1 MTPEAWIVI
10 GCVIGALVL
19 FASERL
25 PPEAVGVL
33 VLLIL
38 ALTGVIDAPA
48 ALSGFASPAV
58 ITVAAMFILSAGLVE
73 AGAPAALASAIV
85 RYGGTRIVVLTALLV
100 LVVGGMSAFIN
111 NIAATVILMPA
122 AVTLARAADASSS
135 RLLMPLAF
143 GSMLGGLM
151 TQIGTPPNLL
161 VSDALAAAGERPF
174 GMFDFAPTGIAILIA
189 GLLYLVTVGRRLV
202 PDRQGPDVAQGI
214 AQARDYMAE
223 VRVPAGATMVGKTLR
238 ELRWRPRFDISVME
252 IVRDR
257 RRLRF
262 PTAEEALFVGDVVLV
277 EGEPDDVLRL
287 TQVEGLD
294 FASERDFASGGLQAQ
309 DEQAT
314 VLELVAG
321 PGFSSR
327 GLSVAAMRF
336 RNRFGGLVL
345 GIWRQGTHL
354 RTRLRDQRIETGDVL
369 MVRMPSARVPDLE
382 ESTDFIV
389 LSQRARVVVPRPRM
403 LVPLAILVL
412 VVGLAAANVAHIA
425 VTGILGAVL
434 MVVTRVLPYDRIYA
448 AVEWRTIVLI
458 AALLPLGTAMQT
470 TGLAEDLAQA
480 VAGALQPLGP
490 IAVLAGI
497 FIFTSLLTQLMS
509 NAAAVVLVAP
519 IGLGIAAS
527 FGIAPHPV
535 LMMVA
540 IAGSTAFMTP
550 IGHQS
555 NVLIYNTGAFR
566 FADFIK
572 AGAPLTLIVLIVS
585 LIVVPIVWPL

>member
-1 MTPEAWIVI
+1 MTPEAWIVV
-10 GCVIGALVL
+10 GCVGGALAL

-25 PPEAVGVL
+25 PPEGVGVI

-38 ALTGVIDAPA
+38 ALTGVIDAPQA
-48 ALSGFASPAV
+48 VAGFASPAV

-161 VSDALAAAGERPF
+161 VSDALAAAGEQPF

-189 GLLYLVTVGRRLV
+189 GLLYLLTVGRRLV

-214 AQARDYMAE
+214 AQTRDYMAE
-223 VRVPAGATMVGKTLR
+223 VRIPAGASLVGKTLR

-262 PTAEEALFVGDVVLV
+262 PTAEEALYVGDVVLV

-294 FASERDFASGGLQAQ
+294 FASERDFASGGLHAE
-309 DEQAT
+309 DEHAT

-327 GLSVAAMRF
+327 GLSIAAMRF

-403 LVPLAILVL
+403 LVPLAILIL

-425 VTGILGAVL
+425 VAGILGAVL

-448 AVEWRTIVLI
+448 AVDWRTLVLI

-470 TGLAEDLAQA
+470 TGLAEDLAH
-480 VAGALQPLGP
+480 VVTGALRPLGP
-490 IAVLAGI
+490 IAILAGI

-519 IGLGIAAS
+519 IGLGVAAS
-527 FGIAPHPV
+527 LGIAPHPV

-566 FADFIK
+566 FIDFIK
-572 AGAPLTLIVLIVS
+572 AGGPLTLLVLIVA

>member
-1 MTPEAWIVI
+1 MTPEAWIVV
-10 GCVIGALVL
+10 GCVVGALVL
-19 FASERL
+19 FATERL
-25 PPEAVGVL
+25 PPEGVGVL
-33 VLLIL
+33 VLLVL
-38 ALTGVIDAPA
+38 GLTGTVDAPTA
-48 ALSGFASPAV
+48 FAGFASPAV

-85 RYGGTRIVVLTALLV
+85 RYGGTRIAVLTVLLV

-122 AVTLARAADASSS
+122 AVTLARAADASAS

-161 VSDALAAAGERPF
+161 VSDALAAAGHRPF
-174 GMFDFAPTGIAILIA
+174 GMFDFAPTGAAILGA

-202 PDRQGPDVAQGI
+202 PDRQGPDVAKSI
-214 AQARDYMAE
+214 AQTRDYLAE
-223 VRVPAGATMVGKTLR
+223 VRVPAGASLVGKTLR

-252 IVRDR
+252 IFRDS

-262 PTAEEALFVGDVVLV
+262 PTAEETLFVGDVVLV

-287 TQVEGLD
+287 TQVEGVE
-294 FASERDFASGGLQAQ
+294 FTSEREFQTDRLQTE
-309 DEQAT
+309 DERAT

-321 PGFSSR
+321 PTFSSR
-327 GLSVAAMRF
+327 GLSIAAMRF

-345 GIWRQGTHL
+345 GIWRQGTRL

-369 MVRMPSARVPDLE
+369 MVRMPSARVSDLE

-389 LSQRARVVVPRPRM
+389 LSQRARLVLPRPRM
-403 LVPLAILVL
+403 LVPLAILAL
-412 VVGLAAANVAHIA
+412 AVGLAAANVAHIA
-425 VTGILGAVL
+425 VTGVLGAL
-434 MVVTRVLPYDRIYA
+434 LIVVTRVLPYDRVYA
-448 AVEWRTIVLI
+448 AVEWRTLVLI

-470 TGLAEDLAQA
+470 TGLAENLAQ
-480 VAGALQPLGP
+480 VVTDTLRPLGP

-527 FGIAPHPV
+527 FGIAPHAV

-566 FADFIK
+566 FIDFIK
-572 AGAPLTLIVLIVS
+572 VGGPLTLVVLIVS
-585 LIVVPIVWPL
+585 LIVVPLVWPL

>member
-10 GCVIGALVL
+10 GCVIGALAL

-25 PPEAVGVL
+25 PPEGVGVL
-33 VLLIL
+33 VLLVL
-38 ALTGVIDAPA
+38 ALTGVIDAPT
-48 ALSGFASPAV
+48 ALAGFASPAV

-189 GLLYLVTVGRRLV
+189 GLLYLLTVGRRLV
-202 PDRQGPDVAQGI
+202 PDRQGPDVAEGI
-214 AQARDYMAE
+214 AQTRDYMAE
-223 VRVPAGATMVGKTLR
+223 VRVPAGASLVGKTLR
-238 ELRWRPRFDISVME
+238 ELRWRPRFDVSVME

-287 TQVEGLD
+287 TQVEGVE
-294 FASERDFASGGLQAQ
+294 FASERDFAPGRLQAD

-321 PGFSSR
+321 PSFSNR
-327 GLSVAAMRF
+327 GRSIAAMRF

-345 GIWRQGTHL
+345 GIWRQGTNL

-389 LSQRARVVVPRPRM
+389 LSQRSRVVVPRPRM

-425 VTGILGAVL
+425 VAGILGAVL

-448 AVEWRTIVLI
+448 AVEWRTLVLI

-470 TGLAEDLAQA
+470 TGLAENLAQA

-572 AGAPLTLIVLIVS
+572 AGGPLTLLVLIVS
-585 LIVVPIVWPL
+585 LVVVPLVWPL

>member
-1 MTPEAWIVI
+1 MTPEAWIVV
-10 GCVIGALVL
+10 GCVVGALVL
-19 FASERL
+19 FATERL
-25 PPEAVGVL
+25 PPEGVGVL
-33 VLLIL
+33 VLLVL
-38 ALTGVIDAPA
+38 GLTGTVDAPTA
-48 ALSGFASPAV
+48 FAGFASPAV

-85 RYGGTRIVVLTALLV
+85 RYGGTRVAVLTVLLV

-122 AVTLARAADASSS
+122 AVTLARAADASAS

-161 VSDALAAAGERPF
+161 VSDALAAAGHRPF
-174 GMFDFAPTGIAILIA
+174 GMFDFAPTGAAILGA

-202 PDRQGPDVAQGI
+202 PDRHGPDFDEGI
-214 AQARDYMAE
+214 AQTRDYLAE
-223 VRVPAGATMVGKTLR
+223 VRVPAGASLVGKNLR

-252 IVRDR
+252 IFRDG

-262 PTAEEALFVGDVVLV
+262 PTAEEVLFVGDVVLV

-287 TQVEGLD
+287 TQVEGVE
-294 FASERDFASGGLQAQ
+294 FTSERDFEPDRLQAE
-309 DEQAT
+309 DERAT

-321 PGFSSR
+321 PSFSSR

-345 GIWRQGTHL
+345 GIWRQGTRL

-369 MVRMPSARVPDLE
+369 MVRMPSARVADLE

-389 LSQRARVVVPRPRM
+389 LSQRARVVLPRPRM
-403 LVPLAILVL
+403 LVPLAILAL
-412 VVGLAAANVAHIA
+412 AVGLAAADVAHIA
-425 VTGILGAVL
+425 VTGVLGAL
-434 MVVTRVLPYDRIYA
+434 LIVVTRVLPYDRVYA
-448 AVEWRTIVLI
+448 AVEWRTLVLI

-470 TGLAEDLAQA
+470 TGLAENLAQA
-480 VAGALQPLGP
+480 VTDTLRPLGP

-527 FGIAPHPV
+527 FGIAPHAV

-566 FADFIK
+566 FIDFIK
-572 AGAPLTLIVLIVS
+572 VGGPLTLVVLIVS
-585 LIVVPIVWPL
+585 LIIVPIVWPL

>member
-1 MTPEAWIVI
+1 MTPEAWIVV
-10 GCVIGALVL
+10 GCVVGALVL
-19 FASERL
+19 FATERL
-25 PPEAVGVL
+25 PPEGVGVL
-33 VLLIL
+33 VLLVL
-38 ALTGVIDAPA
+38 GLTGTVDASTA
-48 ALSGFASPAV
+48 FAGFASPAV

-85 RYGGTRIVVLTALLV
+85 RYGGTRIAVLTVLLV

-122 AVTLARAADASSS
+122 AVTLARAANASAS

-161 VSDALAAAGERPF
+161 VSDALAAAGHRPF
-174 GMFDFAPTGIAILIA
+174 GMFDFAPTGAAILGA
-189 GLLYLVTVGRRLV
+189 GLIYLVTVGRRLV
-202 PDRQGPDVAQGI
+202 PDRQGPDFDEGI
-214 AQARDYMAE
+214 AQTRDYLAE
-223 VRVPAGATMVGKTLR
+223 IRVPAGASLVGKNLR
-238 ELRWRPRFDISVME
+238 ELRWRPRFDVSVME
-252 IVRDR
+252 IFRDG

-262 PTAEEALFVGDVVLV
+262 PTAEEVLFVGDVVLV

-287 TQVEGLD
+287 TQSEGVE
-294 FASERDFASGGLQAQ
+294 FTSERDFEPGRLQAE
-309 DEQAT
+309 DERAT

-321 PGFSSR
+321 PTFSSR
-327 GLSVAAMRF
+327 GLSIAAMRF

-345 GIWRQGTHL
+345 GIWRQGTRL
-354 RTRLRDQRIETGDVL
+354 RTRLRDQRIEAGDVL
-369 MVRMPSARVPDLE
+369 MVRMPSARVSDLE

-389 LSQRARVVVPRPRM
+389 LSQRARIVIPRPRM
-403 LVPLAILVL
+403 LVPLAILAL
-412 VVGLAAANVAHIA
+412 AVGLAAAGVAHIA
-425 VTGILGAVL
+425 VTGVLGAL
-434 MVVTRVLPYDRIYA
+434 LIVVTRVLPYDRVYA
-448 AVEWRTIVLI
+448 AVEWRTLVLI

-470 TGLAEDLAQA
+470 TGLAENLAQA
-480 VAGALQPLGP
+480 VTDTLRPLGP

-527 FGIAPHPV
+527 FGIAPHAV

-566 FADFIK
+566 FFDFIK
-572 AGAPLTLIVLIVS
+572 VGGPLTVVVLIVS

>member
-1 MTPEAWIVI
+1 MTPEAWIVV
-10 GCVIGALVL
+10 GCVVGALVL
-19 FASERL
+19 FATERL
-25 PPEAVGVL
+25 PPEGVGVL
-33 VLLIL
+33 VLLVL
-38 ALTGVIDAPA
+38 GLTGTVDAPTA
-48 ALSGFASPAV
+48 FAGFASPAV

-85 RYGGTRIVVLTALLV
+85 RYGGTRIAVLTVLLV

-122 AVTLARAADASSS
+122 AVTLTRAADASAS

-161 VSDALAAAGERPF
+161 VSDALAAAGHRPF
-174 GMFDFAPTGIAILIA
+174 GMFDFAPTGAAILGA

-202 PDRQGPDVAQGI
+202 PDRQGPDFDEGI
-214 AQARDYMAE
+214 AQTRDYLAE
-223 VRVPAGATMVGKTLR
+223 VRVPAGASLVGKNLR
-238 ELRWRPRFDISVME
+238 ELRWRPRFDVSVME
-252 IVRDR
+252 IFRDG

-262 PTAEEALFVGDVVLV
+262 PTAEEMLFVGDVVLV

-287 TQVEGLD
+287 TQSEGVE
-294 FASERDFASGGLQAQ
+294 FTSEREFEPGRLQAE
-309 DEQAT
+309 DERAT

-321 PGFSSR
+321 PTFSSR
-327 GLSVAAMRF
+327 GLSIAAMRF

-345 GIWRQGTHL
+345 GIWRQGTRL
-354 RTRLRDQRIETGDVL
+354 RTRLRDQRIEAGDVL
-369 MVRMPSARVPDLE
+369 MVRMPSARVSDLE

-389 LSQRARVVVPRPRM
+389 LSQRARIVIPRPRM
-403 LVPLAILVL
+403 LVPLAILAL
-412 VVGLAAANVAHIA
+412 AVGLAAAGVAHIA
-425 VTGILGAVL
+425 VTGVLGAL
-434 MVVTRVLPYDRIYA
+434 LIVVTRALPYDRVYA
-448 AVEWRTIVLI
+448 AVEWRTLVLI

-470 TGLAEDLAQA
+470 TGLAENLAQA
-480 VAGALQPLGP
+480 VTDTLRPLGP

-527 FGIAPHPV
+527 FGIAPHAV

-566 FADFIK
+566 FIDFIK
-572 AGAPLTLIVLIVS
+572 VGGPLTIVVLIVS

>member
-1 MTPEAWIVI
+1 MTPEAWIVV
-10 GCVIGALVL
+10 GCVVGALVL
-19 FASERL
+19 FATERL
-25 PPEAVGVL
+25 PPEGVGIL
-33 VLLIL
+33 VLLVL
-38 ALTGVIDAPA
+38 GLTGTVDAPTA
-48 ALSGFASPAV
+48 FAGFASPAV

-85 RYGGTRIVVLTALLV
+85 RYGGTRIAVLTALLV
-100 LVVGGMSAFIN
+100 LVVAGMSAFIN

-122 AVTLARAADASSS
+122 AVTLARAADASAS

-161 VSDALAAAGERPF
+161 VSDALAAAGHRPF
-174 GMFDFAPTGIAILIA
+174 GMFDFAPTGAAILAA
-189 GLLYLVTVGRRLV
+189 GVLYLVTIGRRLV
-202 PDRQGPDVAQGI
+202 PDRQGPDVAESI
-214 AQARDYMAE
+214 AQTRDYLAE
-223 VRVPAGATMVGKTLR
+223 VRVPGGAAVVGKTLR

-252 IVRDR
+252 IFRDD

-262 PTAEEALFVGDVVLV
+262 PTAEETLFVGDVVLV

-287 TQVEGLD
+287 TQSEGVE
-294 FASERDFASGGLQAQ
+294 FTSERDFQPGRLQAE

-345 GIWRQGTHL
+345 GIWRQGTRL

-389 LSQRARVVVPRPRM
+389 LSQRARVVIPRPRM
-403 LVPLAILVL
+403 LVPLAILAL
-412 VVGLAAANVAHIA
+412 AVGLAAADVAHIA
-425 VTGILGAVL
+425 VTGVLGAL
-434 MVVTRVLPYDRIYA
+434 LIVVTRVLPYDRVYG
-448 AVEWRTIVLI
+448 AVEWRTLVLI

-470 TGLAEDLAQA
+470 TGLAENLAQA
-480 VAGALQPLGP
+480 VTDTLRPLGP

-566 FADFIK
+566 FIDFIK
-572 AGAPLTLIVLIVS
+572 VGGPLTLVVLIVS
-585 LIVVPIVWPL
+585 LIVVPLVWPL

>member
-1 MTPEAWIVI
+1 MTPEAWIVV
-10 GCVIGALVL
+10 GCVVGALVL

-25 PPEAVGVL
+25 PPEGVGLL
-33 VLLIL
+33 VLLVL
-38 ALTGVIDAPA
+38 ALTGVVDAPTA
-48 ALSGFASPAV
+48 FAGFASPAV

-73 AGAPAALASAIV
+73 AGAPAALAAAIV
-85 RYGGTRIVVLTALLV
+85 RYGGTRVVVLTVLLV
-100 LVVGGMSAFIN
+100 VVVGGMSAFIN

-122 AVTLARAADASSS
+122 AVTLARAADASAS

-161 VSDALAAAGERPF
+161 VSDALAAAGHRPF
-174 GMFDFAPTGIAILIA
+174 GMFDFAPTGAAILAA
-189 GLLYLVTVGRRLV
+189 GLLYLVTVGHRLV
-202 PDRQGPDVAQGI
+202 PDRQGPDIDQGI
-214 AQARDYMAE
+214 AQTRDYLAE
-223 VRVPAGATMVGKTLR
+223 VRVPAGASLVGKTLR

-252 IVRDR
+252 IIRDR

-287 TQVEGLD
+287 TQVEGVE
-294 FASERDFASGGLQAQ
+294 FTSERDFAPGRLQAE

-327 GLSVAAMRF
+327 GLSIAAMRF

-369 MVRMPSARVPDLE
+369 MVRMPSARVSDLE
-382 ESTDFIV
+382 ASTDFIV
-389 LSQRARVVVPRPRM
+389 LSQRSRAVLPRPRM
-403 LVPLAILVL
+403 LLPLAILAL
-412 VVGLAAANVAHIA
+412 AVGLAAAGVAHIA
-425 VTGILGAVL
+425 VTGVLGAVL
-434 MVVTRVLPYDRIYA
+434 MVVTRVLPYDRLYA
-448 AVEWRTIVLI
+448 AVEWRTLVLI

-470 TGLAEDLAQA
+470 TGLAENLAQS
-480 VAGALQPLGP
+480 VADALRPLGP
-490 IAVLAGI
+490 IAILAGI
-497 FIFTSLLTQLMS
+497 FLFTSLLTQLMS

-527 FGIAPHPV
+527 FGIAPYPV

-555 NVLIYNTGAFR
+555 NVLIYNTGSFR
-566 FADFIK
+566 FIDFIK
-572 AGAPLTLIVLIVS
+572 VGGPLTLVVLVVS
-585 LIVVPIVWPL
+585 LVVVPLIWPL

>member
-1 MTPEAWIVI
+1 M
-10 GCVIGALVL
+10 GCVGGALVL
-19 FASERL
+19 FASERA
-25 PPEAVGVL
+25 PPEGVGVL

-38 ALTGVIDAPA
+38 ALTGVIDVPS
-48 ALSGFASPAV
+48 ALAGFASPAV

-73 AGAPAALASAIV
+73 AGAPAALASAII
-85 RYGGTRIVVLTALLV
+85 RYGGTRVVVLTVLLV
-100 LVVGGMSAFIN
+100 VVVGGMSAFIN

-122 AVTLARAADASSS
+122 AITLARAADASSS

-143 GSMLGGLM
+143 GSMLGGLL
-151 TQIGTPPNLL
+151 TLIGTPPNLL
-161 VSDALAAAGERPF
+161 VSEALAAAGHRPF
-174 GMFDFAPTGIAILIA
+174 GMFDFAPTGAAILLV
-189 GLLYLVTVGRRLV
+189 GLVYLVTIGRRLM
-202 PDRQGPDVAQGI
+202 PDRQGPDIGESI
-214 AQARDYMAE
+214 AQTRDYLAE
-223 VRVPAGATMVGKTLR
+223 VQVPRGARLAGKSLR
-238 ELRWRPRFDISVME
+238 ELRWRPRFDVSVME

-262 PTAEEALFVGDVVLV
+262 PTAEEALYVGDVVLV
-277 EGEPDDVLRL
+277 EGDPDNVLRL
-287 TQVEGLD
+287 TQVEGVE
-294 FASERDFASGGLQAQ
+294 FTSERDFVPDHLQPE
-309 DEQAT
+309 DEQAA

-382 ESTDFIV
+382 DSTDFIV
-389 LSQRARVVVPRPRM
+389 LSQRSRAVVPRPRM

-412 VVGLAAANVAHIA
+412 TVGLAAADLAHIA
-425 VTGILGAVL
+425 VAGILGAVL

-448 AVEWRTIVLI
+448 AVEWRTLVLI

-470 TGLAEDLAQA
+470 TGLAESLAQA
-480 VAGALQPLGP
+480 VADTLRPLGP

-497 FIFTSLLTQLMS
+497 FLFTSLLTQLMS

-527 FGIAPHPV
+527 FGIAPHAV

-540 IAGSTAFMTP
+540 ISGSTAFMTP

-566 FADFIK
+566 FIDFIK
-572 AGAPLTLIVLIVS
+572 VGGPLTLVVLLVS
-585 LIVVPIVWPL
+585 LLVVPIVWPL

>member
-10 GCVIGALVL
+10 GCVVGALVL

-25 PPEAVGVL
+25 PPEGVGVL
-33 VLLIL
+33 VLLVL
-38 ALTGVIDAPA
+38 GLTGVVDAPT
-48 ALSGFASPAV
+48 ALAGFASPAV

-85 RYGGTRIVVLTALLV
+85 RYGGTRVVVLTLLLV

-122 AVTLARAADASSS
+122 AVTLARAADASAS

-161 VSDALAAAGERPF
+161 VSDALAAAGHRPF
-174 GMFDFAPTGIAILIA
+174 GMFDFAPTGLAILLA
-189 GLLYLVTVGRRLV
+189 GTLYLITVGRRLV
-202 PDRQGPDVAQGI
+202 PDRQGPDVAQSI
-214 AQARDYMAE
+214 DQTRDYMAE
-223 VRVPAGATMVGKTLR
+223 VRIPSGASLVGKTLR
-238 ELRWRPRFDISVME
+238 QLRWRPRFDVSVME
-252 IVRDR
+252 VVRDGR
-257 RRLRF
+257 RHRF
-262 PTAEEALFVGDVVLV
+262 PNAEEALYVGDVVLV

-287 TQVEGLD
+287 TQAEKVD
-294 FASERDFASGGLQAQ
+294 FASERDFASDGLQAD
-309 DEQAT
+309 DEQST

-321 PGFSSR
+321 PSFSNR
-327 GLSVAAMRF
+327 GRSLAAMRF

-345 GIWRQGTHL
+345 GIWRQGTQL

-369 MVRMPSARVPDLE
+369 MVRMPSARVADLD

-389 LSQRARVVVPRPRM
+389 LSQRSRVVVPRPRM

-425 VTGILGAVL
+425 VAGILGAVL
-434 MVVTRVLPYDRIYA
+434 MVVTRVLPYNRLYA
-448 AVEWRTIVLI
+448 AVEWRTLVLI

-470 TGLAEDLAQA
+470 TGLAESLAQA

-566 FADFIK
+566 FIDFIK
-572 AGAPLTLIVLIVS
+572 AGGPLTLLVLIVS

>member
-1 MTPEAWIVI
+1 M
-10 GCVIGALVL
+10 GCVAGALAL

-25 PPEAVGVL
+25 PPEGVGVL

-38 ALTGVIDAPA
+38 ALTGVIDAPQA
-48 ALSGFASPAV
+48 VAGFASPAV

-85 RYGGTRIVVLTALLV
+85 RYGGTRVVVLTALLV

-161 VSDALAAAGERPF
+161 VSDALAAAGEQPF

-214 AQARDYMAE
+214 AQTRDYMAE
-223 VRVPAGATMVGKTLR
+223 VRVPAGASLVGKTLR

-252 IVRDR
+252 IIRDR

-262 PTAEEALFVGDVVLV
+262 PTAEEALYVGDVVLV

-294 FASERDFASGGLQAQ
+294 FASERDFASGGLQAD

-321 PGFSSR
+321 PSFSNR
-327 GLSVAAMRF
+327 GRSIAAMRF

-345 GIWRQGTHL
+345 GIWRQGTNL

-412 VVGLAAANVAHIA
+412 VVGLAAANIAHIA
-425 VTGILGAVL
+425 VAGILGAVL

-448 AVEWRTIVLI
+448 AVEWRTLVLI

-566 FADFIK
+566 FIDFIK
-572 AGAPLTLIVLIVS
+572 AGGPLTLLVLIVS

>member
-1 MTPEAWIVI
+1 MTPEAWIVV
-10 GCVIGALVL
+10 GCVVGALVL
-19 FASERL
+19 FATERL
-25 PPEAVGVL
+25 PPEGVGVL
-33 VLLIL
+33 VLLVL
-38 ALTGVIDAPA
+38 GLTGTVDAPTA
-48 ALSGFASPAV
+48 FAGFASPAV

-85 RYGGTRIVVLTALLV
+85 RYGGTRIAVLTVLLV

-122 AVTLARAADASSS
+122 AVTLARAANASAS

-161 VSDALAAAGERPF
+161 VSDALAAAGHRPF
-174 GMFDFAPTGIAILIA
+174 GMFDFAPTGAAILGA

-202 PDRQGPDVAQGI
+202 PDRQGPDFDEGI
-214 AQARDYMAE
+214 AQTRDYLAE
-223 VRVPAGATMVGKTLR
+223 VRVPAGASLVGKNLR
-238 ELRWRPRFDISVME
+238 ELRWRPRFDVSVME
-252 IVRDR
+252 IFRDG

-262 PTAEEALFVGDVVLV
+262 PTAEEMLFVGDEILV

-287 TQVEGLD
+287 TQAEGVE
-294 FASERDFASGGLQAQ
+294 FTSEREFEPGRLQAE
-309 DEQAT
+309 DERAT

-321 PGFSSR
+321 PTFSSR
-327 GLSVAAMRF
+327 GLSIAAMRF

-345 GIWRQGTHL
+345 GIWRQGTRL
-354 RTRLRDQRIETGDVL
+354 RTRLRDQRIEAGDVL
-369 MVRMPSARVPDLE
+369 MVRMPSARVSDLE

-389 LSQRARVVVPRPRM
+389 LSQRARVVIPRPRM
-403 LVPLAILVL
+403 LVPLAILAL
-412 VVGLAAANVAHIA
+412 AVGLAAADVAHIA
-425 VTGILGAVL
+425 VTGVLGAL
-434 MVVTRVLPYDRIYA
+434 LIVVTRVLPYDRVYA
-448 AVEWRTIVLI
+448 AVEWRTLVLI

-470 TGLAEDLAQA
+470 TGLAENLAQA
-480 VAGALQPLGP
+480 VTDTLRPLGP

-527 FGIAPHPV
+527 FGIAPHAV

-566 FADFIK
+566 FIDFIK
-572 AGAPLTLIVLIVS
+572 VGGPLTVVVLIVS

>member
-1 MTPEAWIVI
+1 MTLEAWIVI
-10 GCVIGALVL
+10 GCVVGSLVL

-25 PPEAVGVL
+25 PPEGVGVL
-33 VLLIL
+33 VLLVL
-38 ALTGVIDAPA
+38 ALTGVVDAPS
-48 ALSGFASPAV
+48 ALAGFASPAV

-85 RYGGTRIVVLTALLV
+85 RYGGTRVVVLTILLV

-151 TQIGTPPNLL
+151 TLIGTPPNLL
-161 VSDALAAAGERPF
+161 VSDALAAAGHRPF
-174 GMFDFAPTGIAILIA
+174 GMFDFAPTGAAILVA
-189 GLLYLVTVGRRLV
+189 GLVYLVTLGRRLM
-202 PDRQGPDVAQGI
+202 PDRQGPDLGQNI
-214 AQARDYMAE
+214 AQTRDYLSE
-223 VRVPAGATMVGKTLR
+223 IRIPRGARLVGMTLR
-238 ELRWRPRFDISVME
+238 QLRWRPRFDVSVME
-252 IVRDR
+252 IFRDG

-262 PTAEEALFVGDVVLV
+262 PTAEESLYVDDVVLV

-287 TQVEGLD
+287 TQVEDLE
-294 FASERDFASGGLQAQ
+294 FASERDWAPDRLQTG
-309 DEQAT
+309 DEQAA

-327 GLSVAAMRF
+327 GRSIGAMRF

-345 GIWRQGTHL
+345 GIWRQGTQL

-369 MVRMPSARVPDLE
+369 MVRMPTARVPDLE

-389 LSQRARVVVPRPRM
+389 LSQRARVVIPRPRM

-412 VVGLAAANVAHIA
+412 VIGLAAANVAHIA
-425 VTGILGAVL
+425 VAGILGAVL

-448 AVEWRTIVLI
+448 AVEWRTLVLI
-458 AALLPLGTAMQT
+458 AALLPLGTAMQS
-470 TGLAEDLAQA
+470 TGLAESLAQA
-480 VAGALQPLGP
+480 VTEPLRPLGP
-490 IAVLAGI
+490 LAVLAGI
-497 FIFTSLLTQLMS
+497 FILTSLLTQLMS

-566 FADFIK
+566 FIDFIK
-572 AGAPLTLIVLIVS
+572 AGGPLTLLVLIVS

>member
-19 FASERL
+19 FATERL
-25 PPEAVGVL
+25 PPEGVGVL
-33 VLLIL
+33 VLLVL
-38 ALTGVIDAPA
+38 GLTGTVDAPTA
-48 ALSGFASPAV
+48 FAGFASPAV

-85 RYGGTRIVVLTALLV
+85 RYGGTRIAVLTVLLV

-122 AVTLARAADASSS
+122 AVTLARAADASAS

-161 VSDALAAAGERPF
+161 VSDALAAAGHRPF
-174 GMFDFAPTGIAILIA
+174 GMFDFAPTGAAILGA
-189 GLLYLVTVGRRLV
+189 GLLYLVIVGRRLV
-202 PDRQGPDVAQGI
+202 PDRQGPDFDQGI
-214 AQARDYMAE
+214 AQTRDYLAE
-223 VRVPAGATMVGKTLR
+223 VRVPAGASLVGKNLR

-252 IVRDR
+252 IFRDG

-262 PTAEEALFVGDVVLV
+262 PTAEEVLFVGDVVLV

-287 TQVEGLD
+287 TQVEGVE
-294 FASERDFASGGLQAQ
+294 FTSERDFEPDRLQAE
-309 DEQAT
+309 DERAT
-314 VLELVAG
+314 VLELIAG
-321 PGFSSR
+321 PTFSSR
-327 GLSVAAMRF
+327 GLSIAAMRF

-345 GIWRQGTHL
+345 GIWRQGTRL

-369 MVRMPSARVPDLE
+369 MVRMPSARVSDLE

-389 LSQRARVVVPRPRM
+389 LSQRARVVLPRPRM
-403 LVPLAILVL
+403 LVPLAILAL
-412 VVGLAAANVAHIA
+412 AVGLAAADVAHIA
-425 VTGILGAVL
+425 VTGVLGAL
-434 MVVTRVLPYDRIYA
+434 LIVVTRVLPYDRVYA
-448 AVEWRTIVLI
+448 AVEWRTLVLI

-470 TGLAEDLAQA
+470 TGLAENLAQ
-480 VAGALQPLGP
+480 VVTDTLRPLGP

-527 FGIAPHPV
+527 FGIAPHAV

-566 FADFIK
+566 FIDFIK
-572 AGAPLTLIVLIVS
+572 VGGPLTLVVLIVS
-585 LIVVPIVWPL
+585 LIVVPLVWPL

>member
-1 MTPEAWIVI
+1 MTPEAWIVV
-10 GCVIGALVL
+10 GCVVGALVL

-25 PPEAVGVL
+25 PPEGVGLL
-33 VLLIL
+33 VLLVL
-38 ALTGVIDAPA
+38 ALTGVVDAPTA
-48 ALSGFASPAV
+48 FAGFASPAV

-73 AGAPAALASAIV
+73 AGAPAALAAAIV
-85 RYGGTRIVVLTALLV
+85 RYGGTRVVVLTVLLV
-100 LVVGGMSAFIN
+100 VVVGGMSAFIN

-122 AVTLARAADASSS
+122 AVTLARAADASAS

-161 VSDALAAAGERPF
+161 VSDALAAAGHRPF
-174 GMFDFAPTGIAILIA
+174 GMFDFAPTGAAILAA
-189 GLLYLVTVGRRLV
+189 GLLYLVTVGHRLV
-202 PDRQGPDVAQGI
+202 PDRQGPDIDQGI
-214 AQARDYMAE
+214 AQTRDYLAE
-223 VRVPAGATMVGKTLR
+223 VRVPAGASLVGKTLR

-252 IVRDR
+252 IIRDR

-287 TQVEGLD
+287 TQVEGVE
-294 FASERDFASGGLQAQ
+294 FTSERDFAPGRLQAE

-327 GLSVAAMRF
+327 GLSIAAMRF

-369 MVRMPSARVPDLE
+369 MVRMPSARVSDLE
-382 ESTDFIV
+382 ASTDFIV
-389 LSQRARVVVPRPRM
+389 LSQRSRAVLPRPRM
-403 LVPLAILVL
+403 LLPLAILAL
-412 VVGLAAANVAHIA
+412 VVGLAAAGVAHIA
-425 VTGILGAVL
+425 VTGVLGAVL
-434 MVVTRVLPYDRIYA
+434 MVLTRVLPYDRLYA
-448 AVEWRTIVLI
+448 AVEWRTLVLI

-470 TGLAEDLAQA
+470 TGLAENLAQS
-480 VAGALQPLGP
+480 VADALRPLGP
-490 IAVLAGI
+490 IAILAGI
-497 FIFTSLLTQLMS
+497 FLFTSLLTQLMS

-527 FGIAPHPV
+527 FGIAPYPV

-555 NVLIYNTGAFR
+555 NVLIYNTGSFR
-566 FADFIK
+566 FIDFIK
-572 AGAPLTLIVLIVS
+572 VGGPLTLVVLAVS
-585 LIVVPIVWPL
+585 LVVVPLVWPL

>member
-174 GMFDFAPTGIAILIA
+174 GMFDFAPTGIAILIV

-214 AQARDYMAE
+214 PQARDYMAE

-257 RRLRF
+257 HRLRF
-262 PTAEEALFVGDVVLV
+262 PTAEETLFVGDVVLV

-294 FASERDFASGGLQAQ
+294 FASERDFASGGLRVE

-327 GLSVAAMRF
+327 GLSIAAMRF

-470 TGLAEDLAQA
+470 TGLAENLAQA
-480 VAGALQPLGP
+480 VAGASQPLGP

>member
-1 MTPEAWIVI
+1 MTPEAWIVV
-10 GCVIGALVL
+10 GCVVGALVL
-19 FASERL
+19 FATERL
-25 PPEAVGVL
+25 PPEGVGIL
-33 VLLIL
+33 VLLVL
-38 ALTGVIDAPA
+38 GLSGTVDAPTA
-48 ALSGFASPAV
+48 FAGFASPAV

-85 RYGGTRIVVLTALLV
+85 RYGGTRVAVLTALLV
-100 LVVGGMSAFIN
+100 LVVAGMSAFIN

-122 AVTLARAADASSS
+122 AVTLARAADASAS

-161 VSDALAAAGERPF
+161 VSDALAAAGHRPF
-174 GMFDFAPTGIAILIA
+174 GMFDFAPTGAAILAA
-189 GLLYLVTVGRRLV
+189 GVLYLVTVGRRLV
-202 PDRQGPDVAQGI
+202 PDRQGPDVAESI
-214 AQARDYMAE
+214 AQTRDYLAE
-223 VRVPAGATMVGKTLR
+223 VRVPGGAAVVGKTLR

-252 IVRDR
+252 IFRDG

-262 PTAEEALFVGDVVLV
+262 PTAEETLFVGDVVLV
-277 EGEPDDVLRL
+277 EGESDDVLRL
-287 TQVEGLD
+287 TQSEGVE
-294 FASERDFASGGLQAQ
+294 FTSERDFQPGRLQAE

-345 GIWRQGTHL
+345 GIWRQGTRL

-389 LSQRARVVVPRPRM
+389 LSQRARVVIPRPRM
-403 LVPLAILVL
+403 LVPLAILAL
-412 VVGLAAANVAHIA
+412 AVGLAAADVAHIA
-425 VTGILGAVL
+425 VTGVLGAL
-434 MVVTRVLPYDRIYA
+434 LIVVTRVLPYDRVYG
-448 AVEWRTIVLI
+448 AVEWRTLVLI

-470 TGLAEDLAQA
+470 TGLAENLAQA
-480 VAGALQPLGP
+480 VTDTLRPLGP

-527 FGIAPHPV
+527 FGIAPHSV

-566 FADFIK
+566 FIDFIK
-572 AGAPLTLIVLIVS
+572 VGGPLTLVVLIVS
-585 LIVVPIVWPL
+585 LIVVPLVWTL

>member
-1 MTPEAWIVI
+1 VTPEAWIVI

-174 GMFDFAPTGIAILIA
+174 GMFDFAPTGIAILIV

-214 AQARDYMAE
+214 PQARDYMAE

-257 RRLRF
+257 HRLRF
-262 PTAEEALFVGDVVLV
+262 PTAEETLFVGDVVLV

-294 FASERDFASGGLQAQ
+294 FASERDFASGGLRVE

-327 GLSVAAMRF
+327 GLSIAAMRF

-470 TGLAEDLAQA
+470 TGLAENLAQA
-480 VAGALQPLGP
+480 VAGASQPLGP

>member
-1 MTPEAWIVI
+1 MTPEAWIVV
-10 GCVIGALVL
+10 GCVVGALVL
-19 FASERL
+19 FATERL
-25 PPEAVGVL
+25 PPEGVGVL
-33 VLLIL
+33 VLLVL
-38 ALTGVIDAPA
+38 GLTGTVDAPTA
-48 ALSGFASPAV
+48 FAGFASPAV

-85 RYGGTRIVVLTALLV
+85 RYGGTRIAVLTVLLV

-122 AVTLARAADASSS
+122 AVTLARAANASAS

-143 GSMLGGLM
+143 GAMLGGLM

-161 VSDALAAAGERPF
+161 VSDALAAAGHRPF
-174 GMFDFAPTGIAILIA
+174 GMFDFAPTGAAILGA

-202 PDRQGPDVAQGI
+202 PDRHGPDFDEGI
-214 AQARDYMAE
+214 AQTRDYLAE
-223 VRVPAGATMVGKTLR
+223 VRVPAGASIVGKNLR

-252 IVRDR
+252 IFRDG

-262 PTAEEALFVGDVVLV
+262 PTAEEVLFVGDVVLV

-287 TQVEGLD
+287 TQSEGVE
-294 FASERDFASGGLQAQ
+294 FTSEREFEPGRLQAE
-309 DEQAT
+309 DERAT

-321 PGFSSR
+321 PTFSSR
-327 GLSVAAMRF
+327 GLSIAAMRF

-345 GIWRQGTHL
+345 GIWRQGTRL

-369 MVRMPSARVPDLE
+369 MVRMPSARVSDLE
-382 ESTDFIV
+382 QSTDFIV
-389 LSQRARVVVPRPRM
+389 LSQRARVVLPRPRM
-403 LVPLAILVL
+403 LVPLAILAL
-412 VVGLAAANVAHIA
+412 AVGLAAADVAHIA
-425 VTGILGAVL
+425 VTGVLGAL
-434 MVVTRVLPYDRIYA
+434 LIVVTRVLPYDRVYA
-448 AVEWRTIVLI
+448 AVEWRTLVLI

-470 TGLAEDLAQA
+470 TGLAENLAQA
-480 VAGALQPLGP
+480 VTDTLRPLGP

-527 FGIAPHPV
+527 FGIAPHAV

-566 FADFIK
+566 FIDFIK
-572 AGAPLTLIVLIVS
+572 VGGPLTLVVLIVS
-585 LIVVPIVWPL
+585 LIVVPLVWPL

>member
-1 MTPEAWIVI
+1 MTLEAWIVV
-10 GCVIGALVL
+10 GCVVGSLLL

-25 PPEAVGVL
+25 PPEGVGVL
-33 VLLIL
+33 VLLVL
-38 ALTGVIDAPA
+38 AFTGVIDAPA
-48 ALSGFASPAV
+48 AFAGFASPAV

-85 RYGGTRIVVLTALLV
+85 RYGGTRVVVLTALLV

-135 RLLMPLAF
+135 RLLMPLAY

-161 VSDALAAAGERPF
+161 VSDALAAAGHRPF
-174 GMFDFAPTGIAILIA
+174 GMFDFAPTGIAILTA

-202 PDRQGPDVAQGI
+202 PDRQGPDVEQSI
-214 AQARDYMAE
+214 DQTRDYLAE
-223 VRVPAGATMVGKTLR
+223 VRIPAGASLVGKTLR
-238 ELRWRPRFDISVME
+238 LLRWRPRFDVSVVE
-252 IVRDR
+252 IIRDR

-262 PTAEEALFVGDVVLV
+262 PTAEEALYVGDVVLV

-287 TQVEGLD
+287 TQVEGVE
-294 FASERDFASGGLQAQ
+294 FASERDFVPGRLQAE

-321 PGFSSR
+321 PSFSSR

-354 RTRLRDQRIETGDVL
+354 RSRLRDQRIETGDVL
-369 MVRMPSARVPDLE
+369 MVRMPRARVADLE
-382 ESTDFIV
+382 ESIDFIV
-389 LSQRARVVVPRPRM
+389 LSQRSRVVVPRPRM
-403 LVPLAILVL
+403 LLPLAILVL
-412 VVGLAAANVAHIA
+412 TVGLAAADVVHIA
-425 VTGILGAVL
+425 VAGVMGAVL

-448 AVEWRTIVLI
+448 AVEWRTLVLI
-458 AALLPLGTAMQT
+458 AALLPLGTAMRT
-470 TGLAEDLAQA
+470 TGLAELMAQG
-480 VAGALQPLGP
+480 VTDTLRPFGPLV
-490 IAVLAGI
+490 VLAGI
-497 FIFTSLLTQLMS
+497 FIMTSLLTQLMS

-519 IGLGIAAS
+519 IALGIAAS
-527 FGIAPHPV
+527 FGIAPHPA

-566 FADFIK
+566 FVDFIK
-572 AGAPLTLIVLIVS
+572 AGGPLTLLVLIVS
-585 LIVVPIVWPL
+585 LVVVPIVWPL

>member
-1 MTPEAWIVI
+1 MSPEAWIVI
-10 GCVIGALVL
+10 GCVIGALAL

-25 PPEAVGVL
+25 PPEGVGVL

-48 ALSGFASPAV
+48 ALAGFASPAV

-202 PDRQGPDVAQGI
+202 PDRQGPDIAQGI
-214 AQARDYMAE
+214 AQTRDYMAE
-223 VRVPAGATMVGKTLR
+223 VRIPAGASLVGKTLR
-238 ELRWRPRFDISVME
+238 EVRWRPRFDISVME
-252 IVRDR
+252 IIRDR

-262 PTAEEALFVGDVVLV
+262 PTAEEALYVGDVVLV
-277 EGEPDDVLRL
+277 EGDPDDVLRL
-287 TQVEGLD
+287 TQVEGVE
-294 FASERDFASGGLQAQ
+294 FTSERDFPPGRLQAN

-321 PGFSSR
+321 PSFSSR
-327 GLSVAAMRF
+327 GLSIAAMRF

-345 GIWRQGTHL
+345 GIWRQGTNL

-389 LSQRARVVVPRPRM
+389 LSQRSRVVVPRPRM

-425 VTGILGAVL
+425 VAGILGAVL

-448 AVEWRTIVLI
+448 AVEWRTLVLI

-470 TGLAEDLAQA
+470 TGLAEYLAQA

-490 IAVLAGI
+490 IAILAGI

-566 FADFIK
+566 FIDFIK
-572 AGAPLTLIVLIVS
+572 AGGPLTLLVLIVS

>member
-1 MTPEAWIVI
+1 VTPEAWIVV
-10 GCVIGALVL
+10 GCVVGALVL
-19 FASERL
+19 FASERI
-25 PPEAVGVL
+25 PPEGVGVL
-33 VLLIL
+33 VLLVL
-38 ALTGVIDAPA
+38 GLTGTVDAPTA
-48 ALSGFASPAV
+48 FAGFASPAV

-85 RYGGTRIVVLTALLV
+85 RYGGTRIAVLTALLV

-122 AVTLARAADASSS
+122 AVTLARAANASSS

-161 VSDALAAAGERPF
+161 VSDALAAAGHQPF
-174 GMFDFAPTGIAILIA
+174 GMFDFAPTGAAILAA

-202 PDRQGPDVAQGI
+202 PDRQGPDVAEGI
-214 AQARDYMAE
+214 AQTRDYLAE
-223 VRVPAGATMVGKTLR
+223 IRIPAGAAVVGKTLR
-238 ELRWRPRFDISVME
+238 QVRWRPRFDISVME
-252 IVRDR
+252 IFRDG

-262 PTAEEALFVGDVVLV
+262 PTAEEVLFVGDVVLV

-287 TQVEGLD
+287 TQSEGVE
-294 FASERDFASGGLQAQ
+294 FTSEREFEPGRLQAE
-309 DEQAT
+309 DERAT

-321 PGFSSR
+321 PTFSSR
-327 GLSVAAMRF
+327 GLSIAAMRF

-345 GIWRQGTHL
+345 GIWRQGSRL
-354 RTRLRDQRIETGDVL
+354 RTRLRDQQIETGDVL
-369 MVRMPSARVPDLE
+369 MVRMPSARVSDLE

-389 LSQRARVVVPRPRM
+389 LSQRARVVLPRPRM
-403 LVPLAILVL
+403 LVPLAILAL
-412 VVGLAAANVAHIA
+412 AVGLAAANVAHIA
-425 VTGILGAVL
+425 VTGVLGAL
-434 MVVTRVLPYDRIYA
+434 LIVVTRVLPYDRVYA
-448 AVEWRTIVLI
+448 AVEWRTLVLI

-470 TGLAEDLAQA
+470 TGLAENLAQA
-480 VAGALQPLGP
+480 VTDTLQPLGP

-527 FGIAPHPV
+527 FGIAPHAV

-566 FADFIK
+566 FIDFIK
-572 AGAPLTLIVLIVS
+572 VGGPLTLVVLIVS
-585 LIVVPIVWPL
+585 LIVVPLVWSL

>member
-1 MTPEAWIVI
+1 MTPEAWIVV
-10 GCVIGALVL
+10 GCVVGALVL

-25 PPEAVGVL
+25 PPEGVGVL

-48 ALSGFASPAV
+48 ALAGFASPAV

-85 RYGGTRIVVLTALLV
+85 RYGGTRIGVLMVLLV

-143 GSMLGGLM
+143 GSMLGGL
-151 TQIGTPPNLL
+151 TTLIGTPPNLL

-202 PDRQGPDVAQGI
+202 PDRQGPDLGQSI
-214 AQARDYMAE
+214 AQTRDYLAE
-223 VRVPAGATMVGKTLR
+223 VRIPAGASLVGKSLR

-252 IVRDR
+252 IIRDQ

-262 PTAEEALFVGDVVLV
+262 PTAEEALYVGDVVLV
-277 EGEPDDVLRL
+277 EGAPDDVLRL
-287 TQVEGLD
+287 TQVEGVE
-294 FASERDFASGGLQAQ
+294 FASERAFAPGRLRAE

-327 GLSVAAMRF
+327 GLSIAAMRF

-382 ESTDFIV
+382 QSTDFIV
-389 LSQRARVVVPRPRM
+389 LSQRSRAVVPRPRM
-403 LVPLAILVL
+403 LLPLAILVL

-425 VTGILGAVL
+425 VAGILGAVL

-448 AVEWRTIVLI
+448 AVEWRTLVLI

-470 TGLAEDLAQA
+470 TGLAESLAQA
-480 VAGALQPLGP
+480 VTSALQPLGP

-497 FIFTSLLTQLMS
+497 FVFTSLLTQLMS

-566 FADFIK
+566 FVDFIK
-572 AGAPLTLIVLIVS
+572 AGGPLTLLVLIVS
-585 LIVVPIVWPL
+585 LIVVPLVWPL

>member
-1 MTPEAWIVI
+1 MTLEAWIVV
-10 GCVIGALVL
+10 GCVVGALVL
-19 FASERL
+19 FATERL
-25 PPEAVGVL
+25 PPEGVGVL
-33 VLLIL
+33 VLLVL
-38 ALTGVIDAPA
+38 GLTGTVDAPTA
-48 ALSGFASPAV
+48 FAGFASPAV

-85 RYGGTRIVVLTALLV
+85 RYGGTRIAVLTVLLV

-122 AVTLARAADASSS
+122 AVTLARAANASAS

-161 VSDALAAAGERPF
+161 VSDALAAAGHRPF
-174 GMFDFAPTGIAILIA
+174 GMFDFAPTGAAILGA

-202 PDRQGPDVAQGI
+202 PDRQGPDVAQSI
-214 AQARDYMAE
+214 EQTRDYLAE
-223 VRVPAGATMVGKTLR
+223 VRVPPDAPLAGKNLR

-252 IVRDR
+252 IFRDG

-262 PTAEEALFVGDVVLV
+262 PTAEETLFVGDVVLV

-287 TQVEGLD
+287 TQSEGVE
-294 FASERDFASGGLQAQ
+294 FTSERNFAPGRLQTE

-321 PGFSSR
+321 PSFSSR

-345 GIWRQGTHL
+345 GIWRQGTRL
-354 RTRLRDQRIETGDVL
+354 RTRLRDQRIEAGDVL
-369 MVRMPSARVPDLE
+369 MVRMPSARVSDLE

-389 LSQRARVVVPRPRM
+389 LSQRARIVIPRPRM
-403 LVPLAILVL
+403 LVPLAILAL
-412 VVGLAAANVAHIA
+412 AVGLAAADVAHIA
-425 VTGILGAVL
+425 VTGVLGAL
-434 MVVTRVLPYDRIYA
+434 LIVVTRVLPYDRVYA
-448 AVEWRTIVLI
+448 AVEWRTLVLI

-470 TGLAEDLAQA
+470 TGLAESLAQA
-480 VAGALQPLGP
+480 VTDTMRPLGP

-527 FGIAPHPV
+527 FGIAPHAV

-555 NVLIYNTGAFR
+555 SVLIYNTGAFR
-566 FADFIK
+566 FFDFIK
-572 AGAPLTLIVLIVS
+572 VGGPLTLVVLIVS
-585 LIVVPIVWPL
+585 LIVVPLVWPL

>member
-1 MTPEAWIVI
+1 M
-10 GCVIGALVL
+10 
-19 FASERL
+19 
-25 PPEAVGVL
+25 L

-38 ALTGVIDAPA
+38 ALTGVIDAPQA
-48 ALSGFASPAV
+48 VAGFASPAV

-161 VSDALAAAGERPF
+161 VSDALAAAGEQPF

-214 AQARDYMAE
+214 AQTRDYMAE
-223 VRVPAGATMVGKTLR
+223 VRVPAGASLVGRTLR

-252 IVRDR
+252 IIRDR

-262 PTAEEALFVGDVVLV
+262 PTAEEALYVGDVVLV

-294 FASERDFASGGLQAQ
+294 FASERDFASGGLQAD

-321 PGFSSR
+321 PSFSNR
-327 GLSVAAMRF
+327 GRSIAAMRF

-345 GIWRQGTHL
+345 GIWRQGTNL

-389 LSQRARVVVPRPRM
+389 LSQRSRVVVPRPRM
-403 LVPLAILVL
+403 LVPLAILIL
-412 VVGLAAANVAHIA
+412 VVGLAAANIAHIA
-425 VTGILGAVL
+425 VAGILGAVL

-448 AVEWRTIVLI
+448 AVEWRTLVLI

-566 FADFIK
+566 FIDFIK
-572 AGAPLTLIVLIVS
+572 AGGPLTLLVLIVS

>member
-1 MTPEAWIVI
+1 MTPEAWIVV
-10 GCVIGALVL
+10 GCVVGALVL
-19 FASERL
+19 FATERL
-25 PPEAVGVL
+25 PPEGVGVL
-33 VLLIL
+33 VLLVL
-38 ALTGVIDAPA
+38 GLTGTVDAPTA
-48 ALSGFASPAV
+48 FAGFASPAV

-85 RYGGTRIVVLTALLV
+85 RYGGTRIGVLTVLLV

-122 AVTLARAADASSS
+122 AVTLARAASASAS

-161 VSDALAAAGERPF
+161 VSDALAAAGHRPF
-174 GMFDFAPTGIAILIA
+174 GMFDFAPTGAAILGA
-189 GLLYLVTVGRRLV
+189 GLLYLVTIGRRLV
-202 PDRQGPDVAQGI
+202 PDRQGPDFDEGI
-214 AQARDYMAE
+214 AQTRDYLAE
-223 VRVPAGATMVGKTLR
+223 VRVPAGASLVGKNLR
-238 ELRWRPRFDISVME
+238 ELRWRPRFDVSVME
-252 IVRDR
+252 IFRDG

-262 PTAEEALFVGDVVLV
+262 PTAEEMLFVGDVILV

-287 TQVEGLD
+287 TQAEGLE
-294 FASERDFASGGLQAQ
+294 FTSEREFEPGRLQAE
-309 DEQAT
+309 DERAT

-321 PGFSSR
+321 PTFSSR
-327 GLSVAAMRF
+327 GLSIAAMRF

-345 GIWRQGTHL
+345 GIWRQGTRL
-354 RTRLRDQRIETGDVL
+354 RTRLRDQRIEAGDVL
-369 MVRMPSARVPDLE
+369 MVRMPSARVSDLE

-389 LSQRARVVVPRPRM
+389 LSQRARVVIPRPRM
-403 LVPLAILVL
+403 LVPLAILAIA
-412 VVGLAAANVAHIA
+412 VGLAAADVAHIA
-425 VTGILGAVL
+425 VTGVLGAML
-434 MVVTRVLPYDRIYA
+434 IVVTRVLPYDRVYA
-448 AVEWRTIVLI
+448 AVEWRTLVLI

-470 TGLAEDLAQA
+470 TGLAENLAQA
-480 VAGALQPLGP
+480 VTDTLRPLGP

-527 FGIAPHPV
+527 FGIAPHAV

-566 FADFIK
+566 FIDFIK
-572 AGAPLTLIVLIVS
+572 VGGPLTVVVLIVS

>member
-1 MTPEAWIVI
+1 MTPEAWIVV
-10 GCVIGALVL
+10 GCVVGALAL

-25 PPEAVGVL
+25 PPEGVGVL

-38 ALTGVIDAPA
+38 ALTGVIDAPQA
-48 ALSGFASPAV
+48 VAGFASPAV

-85 RYGGTRIVVLTALLV
+85 RYGGTRIGVLTVLLV

-143 GSMLGGLM
+143 GSMLGGL
-151 TQIGTPPNLL
+151 TTLIGTPPNLL

-214 AQARDYMAE
+214 AQARDYLAE
-223 VRVPAGATMVGKTLR
+223 VRVPAGASLVGKTLR
-238 ELRWRPRFDISVME
+238 DLRWRPRFDISVME

-262 PTAEEALFVGDVVLV
+262 PTAEEALYVGDVVLV

-287 TQVEGLD
+287 TQVEGVE
-294 FASERDFASGGLQAQ
+294 FTSERDFEPGRLQAE
-309 DEQAT
+309 DERAT

-369 MVRMPSARVPDLE
+369 MVRMPSARVSDLE

-389 LSQRARVVVPRPRM
+389 LSQRARVVGPRPRM

-412 VVGLAAANVAHIA
+412 VVGLAAADIAHIA
-425 VTGILGAVL
+425 VAGILGAVL

-448 AVEWRTIVLI
+448 AVEWRTLVLI
-458 AALLPLGTAMQT
+458 AALLPLGTAMQA
-470 TGLAEDLAQA
+470 TGLAESLAQA
-480 VAGALQPLGP
+480 VSSALQPLGP

-566 FADFIK
+566 FIDFIK
-572 AGAPLTLIVLIVS
+572 AGGPLTLLVLLVS

>member
-1 MTPEAWIVI
+1 MTPEAWIVV
-10 GCVIGALVL
+10 GCVVGALAL

-25 PPEAVGVL
+25 PPEGVGVL

-38 ALTGVIDAPA
+38 ALTGVIDAPQA
-48 ALSGFASPAV
+48 VAGFASPAV

-85 RYGGTRIVVLTALLV
+85 RYGGTRVGVLTVLLV

-143 GSMLGGLM
+143 GSMLGGL
-151 TQIGTPPNLL
+151 TTLIGTPPNLL

-214 AQARDYMAE
+214 AQARDYLAE
-223 VRVPAGATMVGKTLR
+223 VRVPAGASLVGKTLR
-238 ELRWRPRFDISVME
+238 DLRWRPRFDISVME

-262 PTAEEALFVGDVVLV
+262 PTAEEALYVGDVVLV

-287 TQVEGLD
+287 TQVEGVE
-294 FASERDFASGGLQAQ
+294 FTSERDFEPGRLQAE
-309 DEQAT
+309 DERAT

-369 MVRMPSARVPDLE
+369 MVRMPSARVSDLE

-389 LSQRARVVVPRPRM
+389 LSQRARVVGPRPRM

-412 VVGLAAANVAHIA
+412 VVGLAAADIAHIA
-425 VTGILGAVL
+425 VAGILGAVL

-448 AVEWRTIVLI
+448 AVEWRTLVLI
-458 AALLPLGTAMQT
+458 AALLPLGTAMQA
-470 TGLAEDLAQA
+470 TGLAESLAQA
-480 VAGALQPLGP
+480 VSSALQPLGP

-566 FADFIK
+566 FIDFIK
-572 AGAPLTLIVLIVS
+572 AGGPLTLLVLIVS

>member
-10 GCVIGALVL
+10 GCVVGSLLL

-25 PPEAVGVL
+25 PPEGVGVL
-33 VLLIL
+33 VLLVL
-38 ALTGVIDAPA
+38 AFTGVVDAPA
-48 ALSGFASPAV
+48 AFAGFASPAV

-85 RYGGTRIVVLTALLV
+85 RYGGTRVVVLTALLV
-100 LVVGGMSAFIN
+100 VVVGGMSAFIN

-135 RLLMPLAF
+135 RLLMPLAY

-161 VSDALAAAGERPF
+161 VSDALAAAGHRPF
-174 GMFDFAPTGIAILIA
+174 SMFDFAPTGIAILVA
-189 GLLYLVTVGRRLV
+189 GLLYLLTIGRRLV
-202 PDRQGPDVAQGI
+202 PDRQGPDLEQGI
-214 AQARDYMAE
+214 DQTRDYLAE
-223 VRVPAGATMVGKTLR
+223 VRIPAGASLVGKTLR
-238 ELRWRPRFDISVME
+238 ELRWRPRFDVSVME
-252 IVRDR
+252 IIRDR
-257 RRLRF
+257 SRLRF
-262 PTAEEALFVGDVVLV
+262 PTAEEALYVGDVVLV
-277 EGEPDDVLRL
+277 AGEPDDVLRL
-287 TQVEGLD
+287 TQADGVE
-294 FASERDFASGGLQAQ
+294 FTSERDFVPGRLQAD

-345 GIWRQGTHL
+345 GIWRQGTQL
-354 RTRLRDQRIETGDVL
+354 RSRLRDQRIETGDVL
-369 MVRMPSARVPDLE
+369 MVRMPAARVSDLE

-389 LSQRARVVVPRPRM
+389 LSQRSRAVVAQPRM
-403 LVPLAILVL
+403 LLPLAILAL
-412 VVGLAAANVAHIA
+412 TVGLAAADVVHIA
-425 VTGILGAVL
+425 VAGVMGAVL

-448 AVEWRTIVLI
+448 AVDWRTLVLI
-458 AALLPLGTAMQT
+458 AALLPLGTAMRT
-470 TGLAEDLAQA
+470 TGLAELMAQG
-480 VAGALQPLGP
+480 VSDILRPFGPLV
-490 IAVLAGI
+490 VLAGI
-497 FIFTSLLTQLMS
+497 FIMTSLLTQLMS

-519 IGLGIAAS
+519 IALGIAAS
-527 FGIAPHPV
+527 FGIAPHPAI
-535 LMMVA
+535 MMVA

-555 NVLIYNTGAFR
+555 SVLIYNTGAFR
-566 FADFIK
+566 FIDFIK
-572 AGAPLTLIVLIVS
+572 VGGPLTLVVLIVS
-585 LIVVPIVWPL
+585 LIVVPLVWPL

>member
-1 MTPEAWIVI
+1 MTPEAWIVV
-10 GCVIGALVL
+10 GCVVGALAL
-19 FASERL
+19 FATERL
-25 PPEAVGVL
+25 PPEGVGVL
-33 VLLIL
+33 VLLVL
-38 ALTGVIDAPA
+38 GLTGTVDAPTA
-48 ALSGFASPAV
+48 FAGFASPAV

-85 RYGGTRIVVLTALLV
+85 RYGGTRIGVLTVLLV

-122 AVTLARAADASSS
+122 AVTLARAASASAS

-161 VSDALAAAGERPF
+161 VSDALAAAGHRPF
-174 GMFDFAPTGIAILIA
+174 GMFDFAPTGAAILGA

-202 PDRQGPDVAQGI
+202 PDRQGPDFDEGI
-214 AQARDYMAE
+214 AQTRDYLAE
-223 VRVPAGATMVGKTLR
+223 VRVPAGASLVGKNLR
-238 ELRWRPRFDISVME
+238 ELRWRPRFDVSVME
-252 IVRDR
+252 IFRDG

-262 PTAEEALFVGDVVLV
+262 PTAEEMLFVGDEILV

-287 TQVEGLD
+287 TQAEGVE
-294 FASERDFASGGLQAQ
+294 FTSEREFEPGRLQAE
-309 DEQAT
+309 DERAT

-321 PGFSSR
+321 PTFSSR
-327 GLSVAAMRF
+327 GLSIAAMRF

-345 GIWRQGTHL
+345 GIWRQGTRL
-354 RTRLRDQRIETGDVL
+354 RTRLRDQRIEAGDVL
-369 MVRMPSARVPDLE
+369 MVRMPSARVSDLE

-389 LSQRARVVVPRPRM
+389 LSQRARVVIPRPRM
-403 LVPLAILVL
+403 LVPLAILAIA
-412 VVGLAAANVAHIA
+412 VGLAAADVAHIA
-425 VTGILGAVL
+425 VTGVLGAML
-434 MVVTRVLPYDRIYA
+434 IVVTRVLPYDRVYA
-448 AVEWRTIVLI
+448 AVEWRTLVLI

-470 TGLAEDLAQA
+470 TGLAENLAQA
-480 VAGALQPLGP
+480 VTDTLRPLGP

-527 FGIAPHPV
+527 FGIAPHAV

-566 FADFIK
+566 FIDFIK
-572 AGAPLTLIVLIVS
+572 VGGPLTLVVLIVS